1 MHNKKNNNKSNTFI
15 QGLRP
20 FSRSIPKG
28 LKKLLKKGSYNFSNI
43 VDNWNKMI
51 GKDISSV
58 CYPNTIKI
66 GKEMNNGT
74 LILNVIHGN
83 ELTVEYG
90 KQEIIDKINSFFG
103 FKLIKEIKESNPS
116 EIEKK
121 RYRTGKQA
129 YKSDVPEIQ
138 KALDDSYG
146 GSTLKVIKPV
156 KKRNGGLATKGQGR
170 AFIKGKR

>member
-43 VDNWNKMI
+43 VDNWTKMV
-51 GKDISSV
+51 GKDISNT
-58 CYPNTIKI
+58 CYPNTIKM

-74 LILNVIHGN
+74 LVLNVIHGN

-103 FKLIKEIKESNPS
+103 FKCIKEVK
-116 EIEKK
+116 
-121 RYRTGKQA
+121 
-129 YKSDVPEIQ
+129 
-138 KALDDSYG
+138 
-146 GSTLKVIKPV
+146 LKVIQE
-156 KKRNGGLATKGQGR
+156 KKISRQQLTMSETKKNYNNELKNINNTDLKNSLNKLIE
-170 AFIKGKR
+170 AYNAKNN

>member
-1 MHNKKNNNKSNTFI
+1 MHNKINNDKSNTFI

-43 VDNWNKMI
+43 IDNWTKMVGI
-51 GKDISSV
+51 DISNT
-58 CYPNTIKI
+58 CYPNTIRM

-74 LILNVIHGN
+74 LVLNVIHGN

-103 FKLIKEIKESNPS
+103 FKCIKEVK
-116 EIEKK
+116 
-121 RYRTGKQA
+121 
-129 YKSDVPEIQ
+129 
-138 KALDDSYG
+138 
-146 GSTLKVIKPV
+146 LKVIQE
-156 KKRNGGLATKGQGR
+156 KKISRQQLTMNKTKKNYINELNNITNTDLKNSLNKLIE
-170 AFIKGKR
+170 AYNAKNN